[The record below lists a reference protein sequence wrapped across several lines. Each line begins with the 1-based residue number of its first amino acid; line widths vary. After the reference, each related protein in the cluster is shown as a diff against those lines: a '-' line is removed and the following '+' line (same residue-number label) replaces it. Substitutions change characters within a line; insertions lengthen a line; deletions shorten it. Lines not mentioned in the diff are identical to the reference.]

1 MSEAGV
7 LAVIEKW
14 AVDAAFRERWR
25 ANPEAIL
32 AQFDLTHEEV
42 AALKSQ
48 DATRIRKL
56 GPEVDER
63 IQKGT
68 LPN

>member
-1 MSEAGV
+1 MLS
-7 LAVIEKW
+7 VIEKW
-14 AVDAAFRERWR
+14 AVDATFRERWR

-32 AQFDLTHEEV
+32 AQFDLTAEEI

-63 IQKGT
+63 VQKGGS
-68 LPN
+68 LQ